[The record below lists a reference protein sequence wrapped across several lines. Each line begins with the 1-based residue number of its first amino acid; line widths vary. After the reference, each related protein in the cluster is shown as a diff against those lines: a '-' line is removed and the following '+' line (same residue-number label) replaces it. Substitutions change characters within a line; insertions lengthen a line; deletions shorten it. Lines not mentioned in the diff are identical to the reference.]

1 MEKKRLVKIT
11 LVLESEPDMSADALR
26 EGFETFR
33 ANAGAEVAHIGRLR
47 PDDCGIVVS
56 EPVERRR
63 IENTVAG
70 WRKQGRQ
77 L

>member
-11 LVLESEPDMSADALR
+11 LVLESEPDVSVDAIR
-26 EGFETFR
+26 EGFDTFR
-33 ANAGAEVAHIGRLR
+33 TNAETEIAGLGRLR
-47 PDDCGIVVS
+47 PDDCGVVVS

-70 WRKQGRQ
+70 WRREGRQ